1 MSLRIF
7 GSASAEFRRFLDS
20 ILSRRIES
28 GGAVDR
34 AVARIIGQVR
44 AGGDRAL
51 LDLIR
56 RYDGVK
62 LGATRLRVSAAELR
76 AARDALP
83 KAERRALGLAAPP
96 IPAFHARTGER
107 SFSYRDTLQ
116 MRLGQIV

>member
-7 GSASAEFRRFLDS
+7 ASASAEFRRFLDS

-62 LGATRLRVSAAELR
+62 LGAARLRVSAEELR
-76 AARDALP
+76 AARAVLP
-83 KAERRALGLAAPP
+83 KAERRALELAARR
-96 IPAFHARTGER
+96 IAAFHRRTVER
-107 SFSYRDTLQ
+107 SFSYRDALG
-116 MRLGQIV
+116 MRLG